1 MIESKQKSA
10 QSSIST
16 QIDRQTQERQKK
28 KALERY
34 DQKLEEMA
42 DYIDQTIEE
51 YGPDY
56 FMVEIMEL
64 FLDVAIKM
72 KDVMKMLSAMDMI
85 TGCLTDSMTFIDQT
99 MNFSNSVMEQSLN
112 TKYGFW
118 SRMREK
124 AKMQRIQQN
133 NIGRMKQT
141 VLTITTKYQ
150 MAMDMVETLRGTTTQ
165 LKKVTKKIADNNSKK
180 KKKEGKGDPALV
192 DDNSA
197 ARKFLEKRRAE
208 KGGAPVSA
216 ATATTTTKSSDTDG
230 SWDI

>member
-1 MIESKQKSA
+1 MIESKQKTAQSGISA
-10 QSSIST
+10 QL
-16 QIDRQTQERQKK
+16 DRQTQERQKK

-85 TGCLTDSMTFIDQT
+85 TGCLTDAMSFIDQT
-99 MNFSNSVMEQSLN
+99 MNFSNSVMEQTLDH
-112 TKYGFW
+112 KYGFW

-165 LKKVTKKIADNNSKK
+165 LKKVTKKIADNNAKK
-180 KKKEGKGDPALV
+180 KKKEGKGDPSLV

-208 KGGAPVSA
+208 KGGAPMPASS
-216 ATATTTTKSSDTDG
+216 TTKTASSDTDG